1 VQLELSHCAQPGD
14 REGAAL
20 HIRFSDRALKGVT
33 VTILCEPDQEVADVL
48 TTFISGDVRTVAS
61 LPVAALALDADPRRT
76 LVVVGA
82 GLELDQALQFAT
94 QLRLAKLA
102 AAVILLRE
110 SPDADLLAQAAEAG
124 VFEVVPAGDGAAL
137 SAACERFRSEVAAVV
152 PLSTPE
158 PDETPGRVITVF
170 SAKGGCGKTTLATN
184 LAVVLHAGGANR
196 VCLLDLDLGF
206 GDVATTLQL
215 TPERTLADAVPLK
228 RKLDMLGASAL
239 VTPFRP
245 GLDCILAPV
254 GPGEAER
261 VPASLVGDLLAVL
274 PAMYDYVVVDTP
286 AQFSEHVLAA
296 LDDSNHHVLMT
307 TPEMPTLKSL
317 RLTLDTLDLL
327 SYRRQARSVVF
338 NRSDSR
344 VGLAE
349 TEVERV
355 LRSPVACRIP
365 SSWDVPASI
374 NRGVPLALAQPEHPV
389 SVAVRR
395 FAEAYLVAAP
405 APELRRFRAEDV
417 KRWGTA

>member
-1 VQLELSHCAQPGD
+1 
-14 REGAAL
+14 
-20 HIRFSDRALKGVT
+20 VT

-48 TTFISGDVRTVAS
+48 VTFIEGDVRTVAS
-61 LPVAALALDADPRRT
+61 LPIAALALDADVRRT
-76 LVVVGA
+76 LVVIGA
-82 GLELDQALQFAT
+82 GLELEQALQFTA
-94 QLRLAKLA
+94 QLQHANVA
-102 AAVILLRE
+102 AGVILLRE
-110 SPDADLLAQAAEAG
+110 SPDAELLAQAAEAG
-124 VFEVVPAGDGAAL
+124 IIEVVMSGDGNGLA
-137 SAACERFRSEVAAVV
+137 AACHRFRTAVPAAIS
-152 PLSTPE
+152 LAREPE
-158 PDETPGRVITVF
+158 QLAAPGRVITVF

-184 LAVVLHAGGANR
+184 LAVVLHAGGAKR

-215 TPERTLADAVPLK
+215 KTDRTLADAVSLK
-228 RKLDMLGASAL
+228 RKLDALGAAAL
-239 VTPFRP
+239 ATPFRP

-261 VPASLVGDLLAVL
+261 VPATLVSDLLAVL
-274 PAMYDYVVVDTP
+274 PAIYDYVVVDTP

-296 LDDSNHHVLMT
+296 LDNSHHHVLMT

-327 SYRRQARSVVF
+327 SYRRRARSVVF

-349 TEVERV
+349 AEVEKV

-374 NRGVPLALAQPEHPV
+374 NRGIPLALAQPEHPV

-405 APELRRFRAEDV
+405 APELRRFEAPDV

>member
-1 VQLELSHCAQPGD
+1 M
-14 REGAAL
+14 
-20 HIRFSDRALKGVT
+20 
-33 VTILCEPDQEVADVL
+33 
-48 TTFISGDVRTVAS
+48 
-61 LPVAALALDADPRRT
+61 
-76 LVVVGA
+76 
-82 GLELDQALQFAT
+82 
-94 QLRLAKLA
+94 
-102 AAVILLRE
+102 
-110 SPDADLLAQAAEAG
+110 
-124 VFEVVPAGDGAAL
+124 
-137 SAACERFRSEVAAVV
+137 
-152 PLSTPE
+152 
-158 PDETPGRVITVF
+158 PGRVITVF

-184 LAVVLHAGGANR
+184 LAVVLHANGAKR

-215 TPERTLADAVPLK
+215 NPDRTLADAVSLK
-228 RKLDMLGASAL
+228 RKLDALGAAAL
-239 VTPFRP
+239 ATPFRP

-261 VPASLVGDLLAVL
+261 VPATIVSDLLAVL
-274 PAMYDYVVVDTP
+274 PAIYDYVVVDTP

-296 LDDSNHHVLMT
+296 LDNSHHHVLMT
-307 TPEMPTLKSL
+307 TPEVPTLKSL

-327 SYRRQARSVVF
+327 SYRRRARSVVF

-349 TEVERV
+349 AEVERV

-374 NRGVPLALAQPEHPV
+374 NRGVPLSLAQPEHAV

-405 APELRRFRAEDV
+405 APELRRFEAPDV